1 MVTFKKIKSRVSETH
16 WSKLYIFVAVLQCI
30 IIVGLQAGICSQN
43 IRQVDLLPERISDSA
58 LESVKSGNILIDA
71 ADRLGRI
78 KWENIAFI
86 GFQFWFV
93 VMVLDATVYQN
104 TAEILALAIF
114 NVICAILSAL
124 QVIDGVRWFD
134 RINDVAPSL
143 SYPLSIAEKIE
154 ISLSVTTL
162 VFACIMSFL
171 SYKMTKQFGWNI
183 YKKIGADIQIQK
195 MYRMFQFFVLAL
207 KIDIFIEFLVSL
219 FYIIQRSLADIRS
232 DEDSIEGA
240 TWFQIACT
248 ILMLPML
255 YFARRSGSTESKA
268 QMITFMLFQ
277 CIVLV
282 HFALVFRK
290 TFQPNNNWYTW
301 IVLVWI
307 GIAMDVA
314 TCVLGYICMRNFGKG
329 LKPFV
334 QRGAASKQDVEASNK
349 TEEDNWQIDED

>member
-1 MVTFKKIKSRVSETH
+1 MVTYEKIKSRVSETH

-30 IIVGLQAGICSQN
+30 IIVGLQSGICSQN
-43 IRQVDLLPERISDSA
+43 TRQADLLPEPTSDNA
-58 LESVKSGNILIDA
+58 LQSVTSGNILQDA

-93 VMVLDATVYQN
+93 VMALDATVYQN

-124 QVIDGVRWFD
+124 QVIDGVRWLD
-134 RINDVAPSL
+134 RINAIKPEIA
-143 SYPLSIAEKIE
+143 YPLSIAEKIE

-171 SYKMTKQFGWNI
+171 SYKMSKQFGWNI
-183 YKKIGADIQIQK
+183 YKKIGADVKIQK

-219 FYIIQRSLADIRS
+219 FYIIQRSLADSRS
-232 DEDSIEGA
+232 DEGSLEGA
-240 TWFQIACT
+240 TWFQIVCT

-255 YFARRSGSTESKA
+255 YFARTAGSTESKGR
-268 QMITFMLFQ
+268 MITFIVFQ
-277 CIVLV
+277 CIVLA

-314 TCVLGYICMRNFGKG
+314 TCVLGFICMRNFGEG
-329 LKPFV
+329 LKPYV
-334 QRGAASKQDVEASNK
+334 QRGAASKQDIETSNK
-349 TEEDNWQIDED
+349 AQEDNWQIDDD